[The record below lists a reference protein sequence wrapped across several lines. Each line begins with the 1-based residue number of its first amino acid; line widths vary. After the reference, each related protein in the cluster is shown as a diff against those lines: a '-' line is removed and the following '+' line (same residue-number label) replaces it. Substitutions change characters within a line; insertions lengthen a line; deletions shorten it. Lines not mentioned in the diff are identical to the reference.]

1 MTKKKITEKE
11 RKELRENAVAKEFYR
26 LGKLLRK
33 KSRAIIFYRV
43 FVALLVLFF
52 CSFLYLRKHSETNIE
67 VLQAKLVSRKDSV
80 VKKDSLPIKSSPVIN
95 QKTYYTVFFK
105 NEDSHAL
112 AQFEKLK
119 RSQEFCRLIKKM
131 ELPDTKIISDTIF
144 RDRNKLAKSNY
155 PYRYAVQLGA
165 YEYDFLKD
173 YKANLI
179 WIISLEDNDYY
190 KYRVAP
196 FYGYS
201 TGKAFLSKIKLK
213 ETYILPYAMN

>member
-33 KSRAIIFYRV
+33 KNRAIIFYRV
-43 FVALLVLFF
+43 FVALLFILF
-52 CSFLYLRKHSETNIE
+52 CGYLYSIKHTKTNIE
-67 VLQAKLVSRKDSV
+67 LSQTKLSIKKVKQI
-80 VKKDSLPIKSSPVIN
+80 KKDSLRIKLAQKIN
-95 QKTYYTVFFK
+95 KKTYYTVFFK

-213 ETYILPYAMN
+213 ETYILPYVIN

>member
-105 NEDSHAL
+105 NENTHAL
-112 AQFEKLK
+112 AQFEELK
-119 RSQEFCRLIKKM
+119 RSQKFCRLIKKM
-131 ELPDTKIISDTIF
+131 ELPDTEIVSDTIF
-144 RDRNKLAKSNY
+144 RDKNRIVHSKF

-165 YEYDFLKD
+165 YEYDFLRDFK
-173 YKANLI
+173 KNLI

-201 TGKAFLSKIKLK
+201 NGKEFLNKIQLK
-213 ETYILPYAMN
+213 ETYILPYTMN